1 MEQSLDLSAARK
13 HFKAHDPIMYHLVKQ
28 VTEHKNPIVLPKPL
42 PPRAY
47 FGAIVSSIVGQ
58 QISTKAA
65 AAVRAR
71 LVARVGKLTPRAISA
86 ISEEDLQ
93 SCGLSAQKTRYLKT
107 NADLWHTI
115 PVRSFAHMNDEE
127 IIAELTKLYGV
138 GTWTAE
144 MFLMFSMARPDVF
157 SYGDLGL
164 MGALYQNYPLKTH
177 WNRKLEQT
185 VNAWSPHRTIASL
198 TLWHVRDNE
207 PVILSTYV
215 QAGTDGDARMS

>member
-65 AAVRAR
+65 AA
-71 LVARVGKLTPRAISA
+71 
-86 ISEEDLQ
+86 EEDLQ